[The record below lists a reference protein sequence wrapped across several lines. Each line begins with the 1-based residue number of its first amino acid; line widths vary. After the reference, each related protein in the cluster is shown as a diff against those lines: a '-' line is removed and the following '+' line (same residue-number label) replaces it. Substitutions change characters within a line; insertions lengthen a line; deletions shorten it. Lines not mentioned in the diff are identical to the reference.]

1 MKDKFEALLQE
12 YRHQNVHFLKLKT
25 SYRDLFLILDD
36 AYYLTYRDAS
46 KEIAVSIPIKPKNS
60 SRAEVE
66 HYNTNNRSFDEWFN
80 HVWELYETMSDKDEY
95 NPPNFVDIRIN
106 YMNEDEKVPL
116 KDFLAVLPKTDYKF
130 FSDYIFF
137 EKIGEGFEKVEK
149 DYRVEESSINPLI
162 RYWRHFDEIKPF
174 VYEPFNP
181 VERLAVNLYD
191 ILEIV
196 PEYQSARFVFDTGSV
211 QILKKLLAI
220 KGAESK

>member
-1 MKDKFEALLQE
+1 MKDKFESLLHE
-12 YRHQNVHFLKLKT
+12 YRRQGVHFLKLKT

-46 KEIAVSIPIKPKNS
+46 KEIAVSIPIKPKS
-60 SRAEVE
+60 SDRAVID
-66 HYNTNNRSFDEWFN
+66 HYNTNNRSFDEWFQ
-80 HVWELYETMSDKDEY
+80 HVCEL
-95 NPPNFVDIRIN
+95 IN

-116 KDFLAVLPKTDYKF
+116 KDFLALLPKTDYRF

-137 EKIGEGFEKVEK
+137 EQIGEGFEKVEK
-149 DYRVEESSINPLI
+149 NYRVEESSINPLI

-181 VERLAVNLYD
+181 VEKLAVNLYD

-196 PEYQSARFVFDTGSV
+196 PEPQSARFVFDTGSV
-211 QILKKLLAI
+211 QILKKLLEI
-220 KGAESK
+220 KAAESK